1 MLLLLGH
8 SLTGRDVRINWCCL
22 LHYVLSS
29 NIINTILY
37 TTRYYNRAFIPVSLF
52 QHFFHSSS
60 LLPAITGGW
69 IIIFSTRSLMGIS
82 KHIRTSCTASS
93 CSFLPLLL
101 TLTVVPV
108 QRREQHH
115 CFVAAHSRE
124 SDPGKKYTYLKSIHR
139 TTLPWRQSQYKAQVQ
154 MAKMP
159 LLWKEILNVFE
170 KDHRNMRV
178 PQVHWDRDTLLG
190 L

>member
-29 NIINTILY
+29 NIISTILY

-82 KHIRTSCTASS
+82 KDIRTTCTASS

-108 QRREQHH
+108 QRREQHR

-154 MAKMP
+154 RWLKCHCYGKKFPMCLRKIT
-159 LLWKEILNVFE
+159 EICGYHKCTGTGILC
-170 KDHRNMRV
+170 
-178 PQVHWDRDTLLG
+178 
-190 L
+190 

>member
-82 KHIRTSCTASS
+82 KDIRTTCTASS